1 MSVVEKVTR
10 KSMIIRPSGRSTD
23 YIAPSFG
30 HGCLY
35 NCTYCYMKRHKP
47 EGLTVAKNTMD
58 ILTEINSHAFFADV
72 EKPNQT
78 GDYITYD
85 ISCNEDFALHAKYHD
100 WETIF
105 KFFRDHPL
113 AMGSF
118 ATKHY
123 NKELLN
129 FNPEGKIRI
138 RFSLMP
144 FELQQKLEPNT
155 SSIIERLIAVKMF
168 LMAGYEVHLNFS
180 PVIVHDN
187 WLQHYMSLFN
197 NIDRIAKTH
206 GWANDRVKAEVIF
219 LTHNEEKHWYNVANK
234 LPGEEFLW
242 TPKIQES
249 KVSQYG
255 GINVRYE
262 HRRKAD
268 YIRQFQELHD
278 RILPWNTIRYCFT
291 FLLLLSQIV

>member
-1 MSVVEKVTR
+1 MVIEKVTR

-23 YIAPSFG
+23 FISPSFG

-47 EGLTVAKNTMD
+47 EGLSVATNTMD
-58 ILTEINSHAFFADV
+58 ILTEINSHAYFSTV

-78 GDYITYD
+78 GEYITYD

-118 ATKHY
+118 ATKHVNY
-123 NKELLN
+123 DLLE

-144 FELQQKLEPNT
+144 EKWRKILEPNT
-155 SSIIERLIAVKMF
+155 STVDERLRAIPNF
-168 LMAGYEVHLNFS
+168 LNAGYEVHLNFS
-180 PVIVHDN
+180 PVIVHDDWLTEYKLLFDVINRFSHYYN
-187 WLQHYMSLFN
+187 WSQES
-197 NIDRIAKTH
+197 
-206 GWANDRVKAEVIF
+206 VKAEVIF
-219 LTHNEEKHWYNVANK
+219 LTHNKDKHEYNKKNGIM
-234 LPGEEFLW
+234 GEEILW
-242 TPKIQES
+242 SPSIQEPKTSEFGGRNIRYKTGCKS
-249 KVSQYG
+249 K
-255 GINVRYE
+255 
-262 HRRKAD
+262 
-268 YIRQFQELHD
+268 YIEEFRALHD
-278 RILPWNTIRYCFT
+278 SILPWNTIRYIF
-291 FLLLLSQIV
+291 

>member
-47 EGLTVAKNTMD
+47 EGLSVATNTMD

-85 ISCNEDFALHAKYHD
+85 ISCNEDFALHAKYHE

-118 ATKHY
+118 ATKYY

-129 FNPEGKIRI
+129 FNPEGKVRI

-144 FELQQKLEPNT
+144 YELQEKLEPNT
-155 SSIIERLIAVKMF
+155 SSIIERLSAVKMF

-187 WLQHYMSLFN
+187 WLHHYESLFKN
-197 NIDRIAKTH
+197 VAVMAKH
-206 GWANDRVKAEVIF
+206 FGWDDDRVKAEVIF
-219 LTHNEEKHWYNVANK
+219 LTHNEQKHLYNVANK
-234 LPGEEFLW
+234 LPGEEFLY
-242 TPKIQES
+242 TPKIQEH
-249 KVSQYG
+249 KTSQYG
-255 GINVRYE
+255 GANLRYE
-262 HRRKAD
+262 HRRKQD
-268 YIRQFQELHD
+268 YIRQFRELHD
-278 RILPWNTIRYCFT
+278 RILPWNTIRYIF
-291 FLLLLSQIV
+291 